1 MSNPRYHLFIMFLFI
16 CIVTLVCALLY
27 IPLKQAFMS
36 NWGFN
41 LIIVGALVIGILLNV
56 RRVITLEPEINWI
69 KIFRTGTA
77 GLSVANSP
85 ELLKPLA
92 KHLEGMHRDR
102 FSLSALSLRTVL
114 EGIRGRLDE
123 SREIS
128 RYLIGLLVFLGLL
141 GTFWGLLA
149 TIGSVG
155 GVIGG
160 LEVGDQNY
168 DKMFQALKTGLQKP
182 LQGMGTAF
190 SSSLFGLGGSLV
202 LGFIDIQA
210 NHAQNR
216 FFNDLEEWLSS
227 VTQLVDRTIG
237 AEIGESDSLPHHQN
251 SQTQIDIL
259 LRELQNTNRNM
270 EQLLMRSGPDQN
282 ADFSPKP
289 DKGEKK

>member
-237 AEIGESDSLPHHQN
+237 AEIGESDSLLHHQN

>member
-1 MSNPRYHLFIMFLFI
+1 MFII
-16 CIVTLVCALLY
+16 
-27 IPLKQAFMS
+27 
-36 NWGFN
+36 
-41 LIIVGALVIGILLNV
+41 
-56 RRVITLEPEINWI
+56 
-69 KIFRTGTA
+69 
-77 GLSVANSP
+77 
-85 ELLKPLA
+85 
-92 KHLEGMHRDR
+92 
-102 FSLSALSLRTVL
+102 
-114 EGIRGRLDE
+114 GRL
-123 SREIS
+123 
-128 RYLIGLLVFLGLL
+128 YCLLHIPVVHHDM
-141 GTFWGLLA
+141 
-149 TIGSVG
+149 IPS
-155 GVIGG
+155 
-160 LEVGDQNY
+160 
-168 DKMFQALKTGLQKP
+168 
-182 LQGMGTAF
+182 

>member
-16 CIVTLVCALLY
+16 GIVSLICALLY

-141 GTFWGLLA
+141 GTFWGLLG

-155 GVIGG
+155 GIIGG

-182 LQGMGTAF
+182 LEGMGTAF

-227 VTQLVDRTIG
+227 VTQLVDRTRG
-237 AEIGESDSLPHHQN
+237 AEIGESDSLSQQHN
-251 SQTQIDIL
+251 SQTQMDIM
-259 LRELQNTNRNM
+259 LRELQITNRNM

-282 ADFSPKP
+282 ADFIPKP
-289 DKGEKK
+289 DKGE